1 MQSVRIAKC
10 TVMTNCWII
19 VHYTIKHFSPAAA
32 DEVIERVDSARD
44 LEENESSSV
53 GSSDSEED
61 EPDDPQVQEKVG
73 SRYDGISNSTEIC
86 DFL

>member
-1 MQSVRIAKC
+1 MQSVHIAKC
-10 TVMTNCWII
+10 TVMTNCWTI
-19 VHYTIKHFSPAAA
+19 VHFTIKRFSPAAA

-44 LEENESSSV
+44 LEEDESSSV

-61 EPDDPQVQEKVG
+61 EPDDPQVQEEVC